1 MTIVGGNLEHKEI
14 GLPIGVSGTHNNTEI
29 DSATGYL
36 RLVQVD
42 TDGQGNPVYAE
53 EGTWVSDVINLEDKF
68 HDFEKVFASN
78 IDNGTSSFAILTR
91 VSDNN
96 IDWSDWVAVGY
107 DGAILSDTKQYI
119 QVRVD
124 LFAGFVTDVFL
135 IPYEQ
140 FENNSFTE
148 KIQTKIGSYVIPKL
162 TSNTSSSLGFA
173 FSSSQYS
180 TTYDTWKAFDATNST
195 DFVTANGVVLGYI
208 GFYFVSKIRISKYKI
223 RSTATSNV
231 VSAMPKRWVIEGS
244 NDTTD
249 GHNGKW
255 EIIDTQI
262 NQTWT
267 INVEREYEIINPKE
281 FQSYRIKWTENNGNT
296 LYTRLAELNFF
307 EADSYGFKLKRDYKY
322 DMELD
327 STWSD
332 IGSLHRKKITCD
344 EWVRI
349 DRLQVVDKE

>member
-1 MTIVGGNLEHKEI
+1 MTIVGGNLERKEI
-14 GLPIGVSGTHNNTEI
+14 GLPIGVSGTHNHTEI

-36 RLVQVD
+36 RLTQVD

-96 IDWSDWVAVGY
+96 INWSDWVAVGY

-135 IPYEQ
+135 VANAD
-140 FENNSFTE
+140 FE
-148 KIQTKIGSYVIPKL
+148 
-162 TSNTSSSLGFA
+162 SNE
-173 FSSSQYS
+173 
-180 TTYDTWKAFDATNST
+180 
-195 DFVTANGVVLGYI
+195 FVEDSNGL
-208 GFYFVSKIRISKYKI
+208 
-223 RSTATSNV
+223 
-231 VSAMPKRWVIEGS
+231 
-244 NDTTD
+244 
-249 GHNGKW
+249 
-255 EIIDTQI
+255 
-262 NQTWT
+262 
-267 INVEREYEIINPKE
+267 
-281 FQSYRIKWTENNGNT
+281 
-296 LYTRLAELNFF
+296 
-307 EADSYGFKLKRDYKY
+307 KLKRNYQY
-322 DMELD
+322 DMTLD

-332 IGSLHRKKITCD
+332 TGSLHRKKINRN

-349 DRLQVVDKE
+349 DRLNVIEKVVI